1 MLSYIIITTIFP
13 LVVYR
18 GTTKTELV
26 RNPKTSSANYVE
38 TPFSKLFPSCT
49 NTQINVNWS
58 SLHQQRGETIRNQ
71 SETQNHQERNSGM
84 KSRPWQ
90 KLMLHHAAAHVGK
103 HIFIKSSH
111 TQSRTNKHFSTNT
124 QSLSRLYQLAPSL
137 FWFIKTSNSFFFNP
151 YFSIFNREN

>member
-1 MLSYIIITTIFP
+1 MLSYIITTLFP

-90 KLMLHHAAAHVGK
+90 KLMLHHAAAHMGK

-111 TQSRTNKHFSTNT
+111 THKAAQINTSAQTHSRCQGCISSPPPSFD
-124 QSLSRLYQLAPSL
+124 LLRLV
-137 FWFIKTSNSFFFNP
+137 TVFFFNP